1 MKILI
6 ADDETKIRSM
16 FKMILSSE
24 FPDSVIDF
32 AVNGAEAVDY
42 FQKGNYD
49 ILLLD
54 LSMPVKSGCQAFLE
68 IQEICRKENLKTPY
82 VIFCTGLPIPEELEE
97 IAADTSRCAILQK
110 PVTYEDLIGTFQA
123 LIKPNN
129 S

>member
-6 ADDETKIRSM
+6 ADDEIKLRSM
-16 FKMILSSE
+16 FKTILSTE
-24 FPDSVIDF
+24 FPDNIIDMV
-32 AVNGAEAVDY
+32 ADGQEAVDV
-42 FQKGNYD
+42 FRKGYD

-68 IQEICRKENLKTPY
+68 IQEICSRENLKTPY

-97 IAADTSRCAILQK
+97 IAGDTSHCAILQK
-110 PVTYEDLIGTFQA
+110 PVTYEDLIETFKA
-123 LIKPNN
+123 VVKPN